1 MDSQYQNNKSL
12 CLDRNKN
19 LLNEIIN
26 IEKFKKLDDKYMVT
40 DICRNINLKYE
51 FNENQCSIY
60 YKSFSCSISFDKNN
74 FKSLVCFIDSKLF
87 NSVDKDKFILFL
99 KNIVENKQLDI
110 SVKYLRNI
118 LNKVLDGAVKEVK
131 EIKDNVNL
139 YIEKIVNDNREIIF
153 MMVNLNA

>member
-1 MDSQYQNNKSL
+1 MDSQYRNNKSL
-12 CLDRNKN
+12 CLDRNQN
-19 LLNEIIN
+19 LLNEIID
-26 IEKFKKLDDKYMVT
+26 IEKFRKLDDKYMIT
-40 DICRNINLKYE
+40 DICRNIKLKYE

-60 YKSFSCSISFDKNN
+60 YKSFSCSISFDKKI
-74 FKSLVCFIDSKLF
+74 FKSMACFIDSKLF
-87 NSVDKDKFILFL
+87 NSVDKDKFILFF

-131 EIKDNVNL
+131 EIKDNFNL
-139 YIEKIVNDNREIIF
+139 YIKKIVNDNRELIF

>member
-12 CLDRNKN
+12 CLDRNQN
-19 LLNEIIN
+19 LLNEIID
-26 IEKFKKLDDKYMVT
+26 IEKFRKLDDKYMIT

-60 YKSFSCSISFDKNN
+60 YKSFSCSILFDKNN
-74 FKSLVCFIDSKLF
+74 FKSMACFIDSKLF
-87 NSVDKDKFILFL
+87 NSVDKDKFISFF
-99 KNIVENKQLDI
+99 KSIVENKQLDI

-131 EIKDNVNL
+131 EIKDNFNL
-139 YIEKIVNDNREIIF
+139 YITKIVNDNRELIF